1 MFFRFACGL
10 ILVVLV
16 SMLGIALEKQ
26 TLEMNRAV
34 SRQYFQI
41 DLLLELHARLR
52 LSIQQKT
59 APALLA
65 DAPLTDPTSA
75 AQRFRRVP
83 SPLPPPAV
91 EQPPTARREALPL
104 MRWQLPPRQLP

>member
-65 DAPLTDPTSA
+65 DMPRPDHRASTA
-75 AQRFRRVP
+75 RRFRRQP
-83 SPLPPPAV
+83 EESAGTGGSPV
-91 EQPPTARREALPL
+91 GRSTLPL

>member
-41 DLLLELHARLR
+41 DLLLELHAGLR

-65 DAPLTDPTSA
+65 DAPVDQAAT
-75 AQRFRRVP
+75 AQRFQRVP
-83 SPLPPPAV
+83 APASPAAAG
-91 EQPPTARREALPL
+91 QPPTDRRNPLPL